1 MKGNSFLLTA
11 IFLLAIVSLLLVSAP
26 HPVQAAALQD
36 PIQPDEEQPAGFSI
50 RQLFSGWGGFFV
62 ALALLWLVTS
72 AIMAVR
78 DVIVT
83 RNTHGPGVG
92 HW

>member
-1 MKGNSFLLTA
+1 MKRNSFLLAA
-11 IFLLAIVSLLLVSAP
+11 IFLLAIGSLLLVSAP
-26 HPVQAAALQD
+26 HPVQASAHQD
-36 PIQPDEEQPAGFSI
+36 PIPDEEQPAGFSL

-62 ALALLWLVTS
+62 ALALIWLVTS

-78 DVIVT
+78 DVIIT
-83 RNTHGPGVG
+83 KNTHGPGVG